1 MLCCVVLCC
10 AVLCCAV
17 LCCAVLCLPQAI
29 AGLQDHALV
38 LQHILQ
44 HLGSLPPH
52 LALSESTDQVQ
63 LPSTLQDAAWRL
75 LSLAGTAVPSNAP
88 CRQRQRRL
96 QPTLEELRRH
106 RSRAGAGAS
115 LPQAGV
121 NGDASQISLADS
133 SASYLGLAQQP
144 LPRKQQHQ
152 SWGAR
157 HLASCATAGCRV
169 CAHERKVQAAIAQE
183 LEHYS
188 NIG

>member
-1 MLCCVVLCC
+1 MP

-88 CRQRQRRL
+88 SNLQHGRL
-96 QPTLEELRRH
+96 QPTREEYRH
-106 RSRAGAGAS
+106 HRLMAGTS
-115 LPQAGV
+115 SPQAGV